1 MNILLTSVGR
11 RSYLVNYFKKAL
23 NGDGEVHV
31 MNSSKISPAFL
42 VADKAT
48 VSPLIYDKDYIPFLV
63 DYCKGNH
70 IKAIIS
76 CLDIDLPILARN
88 KEKFNQIGT
97 KVVVA
102 DPDFIEACNDK
113 WKTYQFLTANGFLAP
128 KTYVSLS
135 DAEIAIQNGALH
147 FPVMIKPRWGM
158 GSIAVYEAETEEELK
173 VLYEKTKRKLSTTYL
188 KYESAADMDAAV
200 LIQEKIDGQEYG
212 LDIMNDLNGS
222 YMNTS
227 VKMKYAMRSGETD
240 CAITVDDQKAREIGK
255 KISGLSHHPGNL
267 DCDVFV
273 ADGEYY
279 VLEMNARF
287 GGGYP
292 FSHIAG
298 VDLPK
303 AIVMWLKGE
312 EVPIGL
318 LEPRIGVM
326 GQKDITMVILDE

>member
-173 VLYEKTKRKLSTTYL
+173 VLYEKIKRKLSTTYL